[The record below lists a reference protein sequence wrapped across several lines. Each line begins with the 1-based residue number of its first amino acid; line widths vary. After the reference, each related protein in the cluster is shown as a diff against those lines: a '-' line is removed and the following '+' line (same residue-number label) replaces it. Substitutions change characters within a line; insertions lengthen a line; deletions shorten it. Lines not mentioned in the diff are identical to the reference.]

1 MEVAYGGLSLVS
13 AGVHVILGHIT
24 KLGSFFLFLVYPAF
38 KQREQSG
45 YHMKVGDGGAG
56 GRVSSS
62 VFLLGWD
69 NVMLT

>member
-24 KLGSFFLFLVYPAF
+24 KPGSFFLFLVYPAF

-45 YHMKVGDGGAG
+45 YHMKVGDGGG
-56 GRVSSS
+56 GGVAFHRQYSC
-62 VFLLGWD
+62 WD
-69 NVMLT
+69 GTMSC